1 MMEQVHVREAFSEV
15 LVFIDRNMGD
25 RLHALEEA
33 GKIILR
39 ETLREK
45 HRIRRENYRENHN
58 DGFNDGV
65 SERPFSDR

>member
-1 MMEQVHVREAFSEV
+1 MEQVHVREANSEV

-39 ETLREK
+39 ETLRERD
-45 HRIRRENYRENHN
+45 RIRRENYRENHN
-58 DGFNDGV
+58 DGFNDGIP
-65 SERPFSDR
+65 ERRIPDR